1 MNKPAFRDALT
12 RSLPVLC
19 SYLFIGTAFGIMMN
33 EAGYGWP
40 LSALSSV
47 VIYTGAFQ
55 FVLVALLAASSPL
68 GTIALTALLMSCRQV
83 FYSLTFIDEFRC
95 MGRRMPYM
103 IASMT
108 DETYALNCSLPPDLE
123 NREDVMFYLAI
134 LCQVYWVA
142 GTLLGA
148 IAGNVIPWDMTGID
162 FCMTALFII
171 IFIDHWEKNPRH
183 FPATAGAVIAVICL
197 LIFGAGSFMLP
208 ALLMTSAALLIWD
221 SVRHRRDEASEEM
234 P

>member
-68 GTIALTALLMSCRQV
+68 GTIALTALLMSSRQV
-83 FYSLTFIDEFRC
+83 FYSLTFIDEFRR

-162 FCMTALFII
+162 FSMTALFVILLI
-171 IFIDHWEKNPRH
+171 NQWEGTRDHL
-183 FPATAGAVIAVICL
+183 PAVGGAAVAVVCL
-197 LIFGAGSFMLP
+197 LIFGGSSFMLP
-208 ALLMTSAALLIWD
+208 ALLITSAALLL
-221 SVRHRRDEASEEM
+221 RPAKAERKEEHA
-234 P
+234 

>member
-19 SYLFIGTAFGIMMN
+19 SYLFIGAAFGITMN

-55 FVLVALLAASSPL
+55 FVLAALLAASSPL
-68 GTIALTALLMSCRQV
+68 GTIALTALLMSSRQV
-83 FYSLTFIDEFRC
+83 FYSLTFIDEFRR

-108 DETYALNCSLPPDLE
+108 DETYALNCSLSPDME
-123 NREDVMFYLAI
+123 SRGDVMFYLAI
-134 LCQVYWVA
+134 LCQIYWVI

-148 IAGNVIPWDMTGID
+148 IAGSVLPWDMTGID
-162 FCMTALFII
+162 FSMTALFVILLI
-171 IFIDHWEKNPRH
+171 NQWEGTRDHL
-183 FPATAGAVIAVICL
+183 PALGGAVIAVICL
-197 LIFGAGSFMLP
+197 LIFGGSSFMLP
-208 ALLMTSAALLIWD
+208 ALLITSAALLLRP
-221 SVRHRRDEASEEM
+221 VRKEEHA
-234 P
+234 

>member
-19 SYLFIGTAFGIMMN
+19 SYLFIGAAFGITMN

-55 FVLVALLAASSPL
+55 FVLAALLAASSPL
-68 GTIALTALLMSCRQV
+68 GTIALTALLMSSRQV
-83 FYSLTFIDEFRC
+83 FYSLTFIDEFRR

-108 DETYALNCSLPPDLE
+108 DETYALNCSLSPDME
-123 NREDVMFYLAI
+123 SRGDVMFYLAI

-148 IAGNVIPWDMTGID
+148 IAGSVLPWDMTGID
-162 FCMTALFII
+162 FSMTALFVILLI
-171 IFIDHWEKNPRH
+171 NQWEGTRDHL
-183 FPATAGAVIAVICL
+183 PALGGAVIAVICL
-197 LIFGAGSFMLP
+197 LIFGGSSFMLP
-208 ALLMTSAALLIWD
+208 ALLITSAALLL
-221 SVRHRRDEASEEM
+221 RPARKEEHA
-234 P
+234 

>member
-68 GTIALTALLMSCRQV
+68 GTIALTARLMSSRQV
-83 FYSLTFIDEFRC
+83 F
-95 MGRRMPYM
+95 
-103 IASMT
+103 
-108 DETYALNCSLPPDLE
+108 
-123 NREDVMFYLAI
+123 
-134 LCQVYWVA
+134 
-142 GTLLGA
+142 
-148 IAGNVIPWDMTGID
+148 
-162 FCMTALFII
+162 
-171 IFIDHWEKNPRH
+171 
-183 FPATAGAVIAVICL
+183 
-197 LIFGAGSFMLP
+197 
-208 ALLMTSAALLIWD
+208 
-221 SVRHRRDEASEEM
+221 
-234 P
+234 

>member
-19 SYLFIGTAFGIMMN
+19 SYLFIGAAFGITMN

-55 FVLVALLAASSPL
+55 FVLAALLAASSPL
-68 GTIALTALLMSCRQV
+68 GTIALTALLMSSRQV
-83 FYSLTFIDEFRC
+83 FYSLTFIDEFRR

-108 DETYALNCSLPPDLE
+108 DETYALNCSLSPDME
-123 NREDVMFYLAI
+123 SRGDVMFYLAI
-134 LCQVYWVA
+134 LCQIYWVI

-148 IAGNVIPWDMTGID
+148 IAGSVLPWDMTGID
-162 FCMTALFII
+162 FSMTALFVILLI
-171 IFIDHWEKNPRH
+171 NQWEGTRDHL
-183 FPATAGAVIAVICL
+183 PALGGAVIAVICL
-197 LIFGAGSFMLP
+197 LIFGGSIFMLP
-208 ALLMTSAALLIWD
+208 AQLMTQAALLLRP
-221 SVRHRRDEASEEM
+221 VRKEEHA
-234 P
+234 

>member
-19 SYLFIGTAFGIMMN
+19 SYLFIGAAFGITMN

-55 FVLVALLAASSPL
+55 FVLAALLAASSPL
-68 GTIALTALLMSCRQV
+68 GTIALTALLMSSRQV
-83 FYSLTFIDEFRC
+83 FYSLTFIDEFRR

-108 DETYALNCSLPPDLE
+108 DETYALNCSLSPDME
-123 NREDVMFYLAI
+123 SRGDVMFYLAI
-134 LCQVYWVA
+134 LCQVYWVI

-148 IAGNVIPWDMTGID
+148 IAGSVLPWDMTGID
-162 FCMTALFII
+162 FSMTALFVILLI
-171 IFIDHWEKNPRH
+171 NQWEGTRDHL
-183 FPATAGAVIAVICL
+183 PALGGAVIAVICL
-197 LIFGAGSFMLP
+197 LIFGGSSFMLP
-208 ALLMTSAALLIWD
+208 ALLITSAALLLRP
-221 SVRHRRDEASEEM
+221 VRKEEHA
-234 P
+234 